1 MEVKITAEKQNP
13 MLKRREVNFR
23 IEHGET
29 GSTPSR
35 IEVRKTLAATLK
47 IDENM
52 IFVKKFETKTGTS
65 TANGIAHVYDTI
77 DQAKIIEPEYII
89 KRNLP
94 PEKPKEEK
102 EEGKK

>member
-47 IDENM
+47 IDENT